1 MDDTLCRMNGV
12 AEFLHYYITE
22 QHIQHFT
29 LYARPGAA
37 LRALQQTVGATLR
50 SLPGIDA
57 RVEIVAAPDL
67 YVNRLAVN
75 QQLDAACYRD
85 QVQWQ
90 TKCGTRALA
99 FDIDWVVDLDFDELL
114 HNARDRRT
122 LPTLLQALPRS
133 VGAARIEMFECFP
146 QRRVIAD
153 TKVAV
158 RPIALREFMNHDSE
172 SCGADAGAM
181 ITTTLL
187 V

>member
-1 MDDTLCRMNGV
+1 MNGV
-12 AEFLHYYITE
+12 AEFLHYYITQ

-50 SLPGIDA
+50 ALPGIDA

-90 TKCGTRALA
+90 TKCGTRALP
-99 FDIDWVVDLDFDELL
+99 FDIDWVVDLDYDELL
-114 HNARDRRT
+114 YNARDRRT
-122 LPTLLQALPRS
+122 LPTLLQS
-133 VGAARIEMFECFP
+133 AAA
-146 QRRVIAD
+146 QRRRRSHRDVRVLSAATRYCRHKSGGATD
-153 TKVAV
+153 CVARV
-158 RPIALREFMNHDSE
+158 YE
-172 SCGADAGAM
+172 SRQ
-181 ITTTLL
+181 
-187 V
+187 